1 MGWFTKFI
9 QSSIGKKV
17 LMATTGILLSFF
29 LVMHLIGN
37 LTLFGGAEMFNSYVI
52 KLSSMKPVVRFSE
65 VILTLIFLA
74 HIINGFNLTR
84 KNKLAK
90 PIGYELNT
98 NVTSSFFSRNMGLS
112 GSIVLI
118 FLIIHLAT
126 FWRTFQQS
134 HGVDLDYYHIVTAS
148 SIGFGNPL
156 ITAIYIFAIIL
167 LGFHLQHGFQSAFQT
182 FGIINSKYKSIINI
196 IAFLFW
202 FIIPVLFISIAI
214 YFGIIK
220 CL

>member
-1 MGWFTKFI
+1 MGWLTKFI

-17 LMATTGILLSFF
+17 LMATTGILLAFF

-37 LTLFGGAEMFNSYVI
+37 LTLFGGADMFNSYVI
-52 KLSSMKPVVRFSE
+52 KLSSMKPIVRVSE

-98 NVTSSFFSRNMGLS
+98 NATSSFFSRNMGFS

-134 HGVDLDYYHIVTAS
+134 HGVDVDYYHIVTAS

-156 ITAIYIFAIIL
+156 ITVIYIFAIIL

-182 FGIINSKYKSIINI
+182 FGVIELKYKSIINI

-202 FIIPVLFISIAI
+202 FIIPALFISIAI
-214 YFGIIK
+214 YFGIVK

>member
-1 MGWFTKFI
+1 M
-9 QSSIGKKV
+9 
-17 LMATTGILLSFF
+17 LFF
-29 LVMHLIGN
+29 HFAFALVVF
-37 LTLFGGAEMFNSYVI
+37 LT
-52 KLSSMKPVVRFSE
+52 VV
-65 VILTLIFLA
+65 FLA
-74 HIINGFNLTR
+74 HIINGLNLTR
-84 KNKLAK
+84 ENKLAK
-90 PIGYELNT
+90 PIKYESNA
-98 NVTSSFFSRNMGLS
+98 NATSSFFSRNMGFS

-134 HGVDLDYYHIVTAS
+134 HGVDVDYYHIVTAS

-182 FGIINSKYKSIINI
+182 FGVINSKYKSIINI

>member
-37 LTLFGGAEMFNSYVI
+37 LTLFGGAEMFNTYVI

-98 NVTSSFFSRNMGLS
+98 NAKRLRNLTQLG
-112 GSIVLI
+112 GYWQKVLI
-118 FLIIHLAT
+118 L
-126 FWRTFQQS
+126 
-134 HGVDLDYYHIVTAS
+134 
-148 SIGFGNPL
+148 NPKL
-156 ITAIYIFAIIL
+156 EF
-167 LGFHLQHGFQSAFQT
+167 
-182 FGIINSKYKSIINI
+182 INLNYRDKK
-196 IAFLFW
+196 
-202 FIIPVLFISIAI
+202 
-214 YFGIIK
+214 
-220 CL
+220 

>member
-98 NVTSSFFSRNMGLS
+98 NATSSFFSRNMGFS

-182 FGIINSKYKSIINI
+182 FGVINSKYKSIINI

>member
-134 HGVDLDYYHIVTAS
+134 HGVDVDYYHIVTAS

-182 FGIINSKYKSIINI
+182 FGVINSKYKSIINI

>member
-37 LTLFGGAEMFNSYVI
+37 LTLFGGAEMFNTYVI

-98 NVTSSFFSRNMGLS
+98 NATSSFFSRNMGLS

-134 HGVDLDYYHIVTAS
+134 HGVDVDYYHIVTAS

-182 FGIINSKYKSIINI
+182 FGVINSKYKSIINI

>member
-1 MGWFTKFI
+1 MGWLTKFI

-17 LMATTGILLSFF
+17 LMATTGILLAFF

-37 LTLFGGAEMFNSYVI
+37 LTLFGGADMFNSYVI
-52 KLSSMKPVVRFSE
+52 KLSSMKPIVRVSE

-98 NVTSSFFSRNMGLS
+98 NATSSFFSRNMGLS
-112 GSIVLI
+112 GSIILI
-118 FLIIHLAT
+118 FLIIHLGT
-126 FWRTFQQS
+126 FWRTFQQA
-134 HGVDLDYYHIVTAS
+134 HGVDVDYYHIVTAS

-182 FGIINSKYKSIINI
+182 FGVIDLKYKSIINI

-202 FIIPVLFISIAI
+202 FIIPALFISIAI
-214 YFGIIK
+214 YFGIVK

>member
-1 MGWFTKFI
+1 MNWITKFI
-9 QSSIGKKV
+9 RSSIGKKV
-17 LMATTGILLSFF
+17 FMATTGILLSFF
-29 LVMHLIGN
+29 LIMHLIGN
-37 LTLFGGAEMFNSYVI
+37 LTLFGGEEIFNSYVI
-52 KLSSMKPVVRFSE
+52 KLSSMKPFIRFSE
-65 VILTLIFLA
+65 LILTFIFLA
-74 HIINGFNLTR
+74 HIINGFILTR
-84 KNKLAK
+84 ENKLAK
-90 PIGYELNT
+90 PIKYKSKINA
-98 NVTSSFFSRNMGLS
+98 TSSFFSRNMGIS

-134 HGVDLDYYHIVTAS
+134 HGIDVDYYHIVTGS
-148 SIGFGNPL
+148 SIGFSNPL

-167 LGFHLQHGFQSAFQT
+167 LGFHLQHGFKSAFQT
-182 FGIINSKYKSIINI
+182 FGVVDSKYKYIINI

-202 FIIPVLFISIAI
+202 FVIPATFISIAI